1 MPRRRGLVRAAVVAA
16 VLAALA
22 APAVADKIDD
32 SSNQLRGSRDYKI
45 RLSAALY
52 LAKQQGDRRAVKAL
66 ARALLLDS
74 ESTVRRVAALSL
86 GTLLTPGLPED
97 ARKVGLKALEQS
109 SQTDGDKRVRG
120 SAGSALLRARSQLGA
135 LATTG
140 SGGGRSGSGG
150 GRGRLFVHVGK
161 PSDRTGKLPDGS
173 VEMVQAAVRG
183 ALRRNAPDYQTSN
196 GSPPTRS
203 QLASRRLRGYYV
215 GAAVAKVAIE
225 SSGGSTEVRC
235 TVSLRVSPWTGSDG
249 NERLVANESATA
261 SGSGRVQTSAG
272 DSTRAAADCAVA
284 VSEELTARQVVP
296 FLRRVAAAN

>member
-1 MPRRRGLVRAAVVAA
+1 MAAVVLV
-16 VLAALA
+16 VLA
-22 APAVADKIDD
+22 PSVSADKVDD
-32 SSNQLRGSRDYKI
+32 SSSQLRGSRDYKI
-45 RLSAALY
+45 RLSAALF

-66 ARALLLDS
+66 ARALLVDG

-86 GTLLTPGLPED
+86 GTLLTPGLPEE

-109 SQTDGDKRVRG
+109 SETDGDKRVRA

-135 LATTG
+135 AASTG
-140 SGGGRSGSGG
+140 GG

-161 PSDRTGKLPDGS
+161 PNDLTRKLPNGS

-183 ALRRNAPDYQTSN
+183 ALRRNAPDYQMSS

-203 QLASRRLRGYYV
+203 ELASRRLRGFYV

-225 SSGGSTEVRC
+225 SNGDSTEVSC
-235 TVSLRVSPWTGSDG
+235 TVSLRVSPWSGRDG

-261 SGSGRVQTSAG
+261 SGSGRIQTSAS

>member
-1 MPRRRGLVRAAVVAA
+1 MAAVVLV
-16 VLAALA
+16 VLAPSVA
-22 APAVADKIDD
+22 ADKVDD
-32 SSNQLRGSRDYKI
+32 SSSQLRGSRDYKI
-45 RLSAALY
+45 RLSAALF

-66 ARALLLDS
+66 ARALLVDG

-86 GTLLTPGLPED
+86 GTLLTPGLPEE

-109 SQTDGDKRVRG
+109 SETDGDKRVRA

-135 LATTG
+135 AASTG
-140 SGGGRSGSGG
+140 GG

-161 PSDRTGKLPDGS
+161 PNDLTRKLPNGS

-183 ALRRNAPDYQTSN
+183 ALRRNAPDYQMSS

-203 QLASRRLRGYYV
+203 ELASRRLRGFYV

-225 SSGGSTEVRC
+225 SNGDSTEVSC
-235 TVSLRVSPWTGSDG
+235 TVSLRVSPWSGRDG

-261 SGSGRVQTSAG
+261 SGSGRIQTSAS

>member
-1 MPRRRGLVRAAVVAA
+1 VAAVVLV
-16 VLAALA
+16 VLAPSVA
-22 APAVADKIDD
+22 ADKVDD
-32 SSNQLRGSRDYKI
+32 SSSQLRGSRDYKI
-45 RLSAALY
+45 RLSAALF

-66 ARALLLDS
+66 ARALLVDG

-86 GTLLTPGLPED
+86 GTLLTPGLPEE

-109 SQTDGDKRVRG
+109 SETDGDKRVRA

-135 LATTG
+135 AASTG
-140 SGGGRSGSGG
+140 GG

-161 PSDRTGKLPDGS
+161 PNDLTRKLPNGS

-183 ALRRNAPDYQTSN
+183 ALRRNAPDYQMSS

-203 QLASRRLRGYYV
+203 ELASRRLRGFYV

-225 SSGGSTEVRC
+225 SNGDSTEVSC
-235 TVSLRVSPWTGSDG
+235 TVSLRVSPWSGRDG

-261 SGSGRVQTSAG
+261 SGSGRIQTSAS

>member
-1 MPRRRGLVRAAVVAA
+1 MPRWRGLVRAAVAVA

-22 APAVADKIDD
+22 GPAAADKIDD
-32 SSNQLRGSRDYKI
+32 SSSQLRSSRDYKI

-66 ARALLLDS
+66 ARALLVDS

-109 SQTDGDKRVRG
+109 SASDSDKRVRG

-135 LATTG
+135 LAS
-140 SGGGRSGSGG
+140 SGGG

-161 PSDRTGKLPDGS
+161 PSDRTGKLPSGS

-183 ALRRNAPDYQTSN
+183 ALRRNAPDYQTSS

-203 QLASRRLRGYYV
+203 ELASRRLRGYYV

-225 SSGGSTEVRC
+225 SNGGSTEVRC
-235 TVSLRVSPWTGSDG
+235 TVSLRVSPWTGRDG

>member
-1 MPRRRGLVRAAVVAA
+1 
-16 VLAALA
+16 
-22 APAVADKIDD
+22 DD
-32 SSNQLRGSRDYKI
+32 SANQLRGSRDYKI
-45 RLSAALY
+45 RLSAALH

-66 ARALLLDS
+66 GRALMLDS

-86 GTLLTPGLPED
+86 GALLTPGLPED
-97 ARKVGLKALEQS
+97 ARKLGLKALEQS
-109 SQTDGDKRVRG
+109 AQTDGDKRVRA
-120 SAGSALLRARSQLGA
+120 SAGSALLRARAQLGS
-135 LATTG
+135 LAQT
-140 SGGGRSGSGG
+140 GGGGG

-161 PSDRTGKLPDGS
+161 PSDRTGKLPSGS

-183 ALRRNAPDYQTSN
+183 ALRRNAPDYQMSS

-203 QLASRRLRGYYV
+203 ELASRRLRGYYV

-225 SSGGSTEVRC
+225 SSGGATEVRC
-235 TVSLRVSPWTGSDG
+235 TVSLRVSPWTGRDG

-272 DSTRAAADCAVA
+272 DSNRAAADCAVA

>member
-1 MPRRRGLVRAAVVAA
+1 MPRWRGLVRAAVTAV
-16 VLAALA
+16 VLAALV
-22 APAVADKIDD
+22 APARADKVDD
-32 SSNQLRGSRDYKI
+32 SAKQLKSSRDYKI
-45 RLSAALY
+45 RLSAALH

-86 GTLLTPGLPED
+86 GALLTPGLPAD
-97 ARKVGLKALEQS
+97 ARKIGLRALQQS
-109 SQTDGDKRVRG
+109 SESDSDKRVRA
-120 SAGSALLRARSQLGA
+120 SSGSALLRARSQIG
-135 LATTG
+135 TID
-140 SGGGRSGSGG
+140 SGSGG
-150 GRGRLFVHVGK
+150 GRGGLFVHVGK
-161 PSDRTGKLPDGS
+161 PNDLTRKLPSGS
-173 VEMVQAAVRG
+173 VEMMQAAVRS
-183 ALRRNAPDYQTSN
+183 ALRRNAPDSQTSS

-203 QLASRRLRGYYV
+203 QLASRRLRGFYV

-225 SSGGSTEVRC
+225 SNGSSTEVRC

-261 SGSGRVQTSAG
+261 SGSGRVETSAG
-272 DSTRAAADCAVA
+272 DSNRAAADCAVA

>member
-1 MPRRRGLVRAAVVAA
+1 MPRWRGLVRAAVTAV
-16 VLAALA
+16 VLAALV
-22 APAVADKIDD
+22 APARADKVDD
-32 SSNQLRGSRDYKI
+32 SAKQLKSSRDYKI
-45 RLSAALY
+45 RLSAALH

-86 GTLLTPGLPED
+86 GALLTPGLPVD
-97 ARKVGLKALEQS
+97 ARKLGLRALQQS
-109 SQTDGDKRVRG
+109 SETDGDKRVRA
-120 SAGSALLRARSQLGA
+120 SAGSALLRARSQIG
-135 LATTG
+135 TID
-140 SGGGRSGSGG
+140 SGSGG
-150 GRGRLFVHVGK
+150 GRGGLFVHVGK
-161 PSDRTGKLPDGS
+161 PNDLTRKLPSGS
-173 VEMVQAAVRG
+173 VEMMQAAVRS
-183 ALRRNAPDYQTSN
+183 ALRRNAPDYQTSS

-203 QLASRRLRGYYV
+203 QLASRRLRGFYV

-225 SSGGSTEVRC
+225 SNGSSTEVRC

-261 SGSGRVQTSAG
+261 SGSGRVETSAG
-272 DSTRAAADCAVA
+272 DSNRAAADCAVA

>member
-1 MPRRRGLVRAAVVAA
+1 MPRWRGLVRAAVTTVVVAA
-16 VLAALA
+16 LV
-22 APAVADKIDD
+22 APVAADKVDD
-32 SSNQLRGSRDYKI
+32 SSGQLRSSRDFKI

-66 ARALLLDS
+66 ARALMVDS

-97 ARKVGLKALEQS
+97 ARKIGLKALEQS
-109 SQTDGDKRVRG
+109 SGTDGDKRVRA
-120 SAGSALLRARSQLGA
+120 SAGSALLRARNQLGVA
-135 LATTG
+135 S
-140 SGGGRSGSGG
+140 SGGGG

-161 PSDRTGKLPDGS
+161 PNDLTRKLPSGS
-173 VEMVQAAVRG
+173 VEMVQAAVRS
-183 ALRRNAPDYQTSN
+183 ALRRNAPDYQMSS

-203 QLASRRLRGYYV
+203 ELASRRLRGFYV
-215 GAAVAKVAIE
+215 GAAVAKVAIQ
-225 SSGGSTEVRC
+225 SNGNSTEVRC
-235 TVSLRVSPWTGSDG
+235 TVSLRVSPWTGRDG

-272 DSTRAAADCAVA
+272 DSNQAAADCAVA

>member
-1 MPRRRGLVRAAVVAA
+1 MVLV
-16 VLAALA
+16 VLAPSVA
-22 APAVADKIDD
+22 ADKIDD
-32 SSNQLRGSRDYKI
+32 SSSQLRGSRDYKI
-45 RLSAALY
+45 RLSAALF

-66 ARALLLDS
+66 ARALMVDS

-86 GTLLTPGLPED
+86 GTLLTPGLPAD

-109 SQTDGDKRVRG
+109 SETDGDRRVRG
-120 SAGSALLRARSQLGA
+120 SAGSALLRARSQLGEVA
-135 LATTG
+135 
-140 SGGGRSGSGG
+140 SGGGGG
-150 GRGRLFVHVGK
+150 GGGGGHGRLFVHVGK
-161 PSDRTGKLPDGS
+161 PNDLTRKLPSGS

-183 ALRRNAPDYQTSN
+183 ALRRNAPDYQMSS

-203 QLASRRLRGYYV
+203 ELASRRLRGFYV

-225 SSGGSTEVRC
+225 SNGNSTEVRC
-235 TVSLRVSPWTGSDG
+235 TVSLRVSPWSGRDG

-261 SGSGRVQTSAG
+261 SGSGRIQTSAS

>member
-1 MPRRRGLVRAAVVAA
+1 MPRWRGLVRAAVTAV
-16 VLAALA
+16 VLAAFV
-22 APAVADKIDD
+22 APARADKVDD
-32 SSNQLRGSRDYKI
+32 SSKQLKSSRDYKI

-86 GTLLTPGLPED
+86 GTLLTPGLPAD
-97 ARKVGLKALEQS
+97 ARKVGLKALKQS
-109 SQTDGDKRVRG
+109 AENDADKRVRG
-120 SAGSALLRARSQLGA
+120 SAGSALLRARSQIG
-135 LATTG
+135 TIDVGGG
-140 SGGGRSGSGG
+140 SGRGG
-150 GRGRLFVHVGK
+150 LFVHVGK
-161 PSDRTGKLPDGS
+161 PNDLTRKLPSGS
-173 VEMVQAAVRG
+173 VEMMQAAVRS
-183 ALRRNAPDYQTSN
+183 ALRRNAPDYQTSS

-203 QLASRRLRGYYV
+203 QLASRRLRGFYV

-225 SSGGSTEVRC
+225 SKGRSTEVRC

-261 SGSGRVQTSAG
+261 SGSGRVETSAG
-272 DSTRAAADCAVA
+272 DSNRAAADCAVA
-284 VSEELTARQVVP
+284 VSEELTARQVIP

>member
-1 MPRRRGLVRAAVVAA
+1 VAVVAA
-16 VLAALA
+16 LLAALA
-22 APAVADKIDD
+22 APALADKVDD
-32 SSNQLRGSRDYKI
+32 SSSQLRGSRDYKI

-66 ARALLLDS
+66 ARALLVDS

-97 ARKVGLKALEQS
+97 ARRVGLRSLEQS
-109 SQTDGDKRVRG
+109 AQTDGDKRVRG

-135 LATTG
+135 LAST
-140 SGGGRSGSGG
+140 GRSSSGSSSSSG

-161 PSDRTGKLPDGS
+161 PNDRTGKLPDGS

-183 ALRRNAPDYQTSN
+183 ALRRNAPDYQTSS

>member
-1 MPRRRGLVRAAVVAA
+1 MPRWRGLVRAAVTAV
-16 VLAALA
+16 VLAALV
-22 APAVADKIDD
+22 APARADKVDD
-32 SSNQLRGSRDYKI
+32 SAKQLKSSRDYKI
-45 RLSAALY
+45 RLSAALH

-86 GTLLTPGLPED
+86 GALLTPGLPAD
-97 ARKVGLKALEQS
+97 ARKIGLRALQQS
-109 SQTDGDKRVRG
+109 SEGDSDKRVRA
-120 SAGSALLRARSQLGA
+120 SSGSALLRARSQIG
-135 LATTG
+135 TID
-140 SGGGRSGSGG
+140 SGSGG
-150 GRGRLFVHVGK
+150 GRGGLFVHVGK
-161 PSDRTGKLPDGS
+161 PNDLTRKLPSGS
-173 VEMVQAAVRG
+173 VEMMQAAVRS
-183 ALRRNAPDYQTSN
+183 ALRRNAPDYQTSS

-203 QLASRRLRGYYV
+203 QLASRRLRGFYV

-225 SSGGSTEVRC
+225 SNGSSTEVRC

-261 SGSGRVQTSAG
+261 SGSGRVETSAG
-272 DSTRAAADCAVA
+272 DSNRAAADCAVA

>member
-1 MPRRRGLVRAAVVAA
+1 MIAA

-22 APAVADKIDD
+22 APAVGDKVDD
-32 SSNQLRGSRDYKI
+32 SSGQLRGSRDYKI

-66 ARALLLDS
+66 SRALLVDS

-109 SQTDGDKRVRG
+109 AQTDSDKRVRG
-120 SAGSALLRARSQLGA
+120 SAGSALLRARSQLGS
-135 LATTG
+135 LASTG
-140 SGGGRSGSGG
+140 SGGRNGSGG

>member
-1 MPRRRGLVRAAVVAA
+1 MTAAVVLLAA
-16 VLAALA
+16 VR
-22 APAVADKIDD
+22 PVSADKVDD
-32 SSNQLRGSRDYKI
+32 SANQLKKSSDYKI

-66 ARALLLDS
+66 ARALLVDG

-86 GTLLTPGLPED
+86 GTLLTPGLPRD
-97 ARKVGLKALEQS
+97 AREAGLKALAQS
-109 SQTDGDKRVRG
+109 SETDGDKRVRG
-120 SAGSALLRARSQLGA
+120 SASSALLRARAQLGSMA
-135 LATTG
+135 S
-140 SGGGRSGSGG
+140 SGGS
-150 GRGRLFVHVGK
+150 GRLFVHVGK
-161 PSDRTGKLPDGS
+161 PSDRTGKLPSGS

-183 ALRRNAPDYQTSN
+183 ALRRNAPDYQTSS
-196 GSPPTRS
+196 GTPPTRAE
-203 QLASRRLRGYYV
+203 LASRKLRGFIV

-225 SSGGSTEVRC
+225 SSGSAMEVRC

-261 SGSGRVQTSAG
+261 SGSGRIQTSAG
-272 DSTRAAADCAVA
+272 DSRQAAADCAVA

>member
-1 MPRRRGLVRAAVVAA
+1 VAAVVLV
-16 VLAALA
+16 VLA
-22 APAVADKIDD
+22 PSVSADKVDD
-32 SSNQLRGSRDYKI
+32 SSSQLRGSRDYKI
-45 RLSAALY
+45 RLSAALF

-66 ARALLLDS
+66 ARALLVDG

-86 GTLLTPGLPED
+86 GTLLTPGLPEE

-109 SQTDGDKRVRG
+109 SETDGDKRVRA

-135 LATTG
+135 AASTG
-140 SGGGRSGSGG
+140 GG

-161 PSDRTGKLPDGS
+161 PNDLTRKLPNGS

-183 ALRRNAPDYQTSN
+183 ALRRNAPDYQMSS

-203 QLASRRLRGYYV
+203 ELASRRLRGFYV

-225 SSGGSTEVRC
+225 SNGDSTEVSC
-235 TVSLRVSPWTGSDG
+235 TVSLRVSPWSGRDG

-261 SGSGRVQTSAG
+261 SGSGRIQTSAS

>member
-1 MPRRRGLVRAAVVAA
+1 MPRWRGLVRAAVTAV

-22 APAVADKIDD
+22 APARADKVDD
-32 SSNQLRGSRDYKI
+32 SSKQLKSSRDYKI

-86 GTLLTPGLPED
+86 GTLLTPGLPAD
-97 ARKVGLKALEQS
+97 ARKIGLKALQQS
-109 SQTDGDKRVRG
+109 SESDDDRRVRA
-120 SAGSALLRARSQLGA
+120 SSGSALLRARSQIG
-135 LATTG
+135 TIDIG
-140 SGGGRSGSGG
+140 SGSS
-150 GRGRLFVHVGK
+150 GRGGLFVHVGK
-161 PSDRTGKLPDGS
+161 PNDLTRKLPSGS
-173 VEMVQAAVRG
+173 VEMMQAAVRS
-183 ALRRNAPDYQTSN
+183 ALRRNAPDYQTSS

-203 QLASRRLRGYYV
+203 QLASRRLRGFYV

-225 SSGGSTEVRC
+225 SNGSSTEVRC

-261 SGSGRVQTSAG
+261 SGSGRVETSAG
-272 DSTRAAADCAVA
+272 DSNRAAADCAVA